1 MKSRKNL
8 ESLVFLCLFVA
19 MKTMILLLFSQ
30 ILFFGCASN
39 EAIEKLTIPD
49 KKRDSQLTKYNFE
62 GKILYQYYEY
72 FGFTDGCINYR
83 VLYLLQANEFTKI
96 KEKNKWKALPISKK
110 DLEKINDITNK
121 VDTVVVTNKYNVIYR
136 EKYAFA
142 DIRNEATE
150 FIIKEDNCF
159 INLMQGYYALTDSS
173 FTVYNKEN
181 NLLYHELY
189 FCR

>member
-1 MKSRKNL
+1 
-8 ESLVFLCLFVA
+8 

-39 EAIEKLTIPD
+39 EAIDKLTVPN
-49 KKRDSQLTKYNFE
+49 KKRDNQLTKYNFKAE
-62 GKILYQYYEY
+62 ILYQFYEN
-72 FGFTDGCINYR
+72 FGFTDVCINYR
-83 VLYLLQANEFTKI
+83 VLYSLQANEFTKI

-121 VDTVVVTNKYNVIYR
+121 VDTVIVTNKYNVIYR
-136 EKYAFA
+136 EKYIFA

-150 FIIKEDNCF
+150 FVIKEDKCF
-159 INLMQGYYALTDSS
+159 INLMQGYYSFSDSS
-173 FTVYNKEN
+173 LTIYNKEN

-189 FCR
+189 FCK